1 MNITD
6 KINFRQPKYV
16 LPAIVYLPLLFTG
29 YFVCDFFNLK
39 PVETSKMETT
49 NYYNDKLPS
58 ANIKGDGIGQ
68 KYQNMVENFGKIKDG
83 SAVENI
89 EGRTEKEKEKYESQY
104 SDAELAT
111 MDSTSES
118 SKNTTEQIEE
128 IKNRI
133 HNQQKKDESLSSSDL
148 SEDERKLLELRKALE
163 EAQKEEENTSSE
175 EVNDDELSEAAR
187 KIKSSMQRNQSKDKE
202 DEVIETNVNA
212 VKSLDEN
219 DKTEEVVKKHD
230 EASDYFNTINNNEP
244 DHKLIKAIVDEDIKA
259 VDGSR
264 VRLRLLDDIDIGE
277 RTIRKGSYLYCTM
290 SGFGQQ
296 RVKGNVTSVLFN
308 DELVKIN
315 LSIYDMDGLE
325 GLYVPRSSFRETTK
339 DISGGALDQSMNFN
353 STTSDN
359 TFSQWG
365 MQALQNAYQK
375 TTSALSKNIRKNK
388 VKIKYG
394 TQVYLI
400 NSKNI
405 KN

>member
-104 SDAELAT
+104 SDAELAA

-163 EAQKEEENTSSE
+163 KQNKHKKTLPKQIHKLYEGKNHHLNIQNLLQVMTEVGLSNKLFVMAQAVLETGNFKSRVCREYNNLFGLYDSRHKDYFRFEKWEDSVVGYQKMIQRRYKGGNYLRFLKQIRYAEDPKYIPKIAKTAKWLYEENEHLFQT
-175 EVNDDELSEAAR
+175 
-187 KIKSSMQRNQSKDKE
+187 KSS
-202 DEVIETNVNA
+202 V
-212 VKSLDEN
+212 
-219 DKTEEVVKKHD
+219 
-230 EASDYFNTINNNEP
+230 
-244 DHKLIKAIVDEDIKA
+244 
-259 VDGSR
+259 
-264 VRLRLLDDIDIGE
+264 
-277 RTIRKGSYLYCTM
+277 
-290 SGFGQQ
+290 
-296 RVKGNVTSVLFN
+296 
-308 DELVKIN
+308 
-315 LSIYDMDGLE
+315 
-325 GLYVPRSSFRETTK
+325 SS
-339 DISGGALDQSMNFN
+339 
-353 STTSDN
+353 
-359 TFSQWG
+359 
-365 MQALQNAYQK
+365 
-375 TTSALSKNIRKNK
+375 
-388 VKIKYG
+388 
-394 TQVYLI
+394 
-400 NSKNI
+400 
-405 KN
+405 

>member
-104 SDAELAT
+104 SDAELAA

-264 VRLRLLDDIDIGE
+264 VRL
-277 RTIRKGSYLYCTM
+277 YCTM